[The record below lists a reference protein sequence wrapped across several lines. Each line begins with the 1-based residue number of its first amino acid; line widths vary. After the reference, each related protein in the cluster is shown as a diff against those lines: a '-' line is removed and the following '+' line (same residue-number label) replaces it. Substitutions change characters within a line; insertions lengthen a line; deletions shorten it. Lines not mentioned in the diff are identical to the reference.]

1 MRRPK
6 RVRLS
11 RAKGFKL
18 PEGAVV
24 VARPSRWG
32 NPFRIGAPD
41 PETGEP
47 MTREA
52 AVSHYRALVHAPEQ
66 AELRAAV
73 RRELKG
79 KDLACWCSLDG
90 PCHADALIAIA
101 NQDHG
106 PD

>member
-1 MRRPK
+1 MPHPK
-6 RVRLS
+6 RLQLS
-11 RAKGFKL
+11 RKKGFRL
-18 PEGAVV
+18 PDGAVV

-41 PETGEP
+41 SHTGEP

-52 AVSHYRALVHAPEQ
+52 AVGHYRAFIRAPEQ
-66 AELRAAV
+66 AELRAAA

-90 PCHADALIAIA
+90 PCHADELIAVA
-101 NQDHG
+101 NAAEA
-106 PD
+106 P